1 MQTACVIQV
10 TDENG
15 APVCELPSSAP
26 RQRVPSPPPN
36 HHANFLLQTSNLP
49 SALSPM
55 NLPGKTSSRPYGLPP
70 QNQPAATECSK

>member
-15 APVCELPSSAP
+15 APVCELPSPAP

-36 HHANFLLQTSNLP
+36 HHANFLLQTSNV
-49 SALSPM
+49 
-55 NLPGKTSSRPYGLPP
+55 GLF
-70 QNQPAATECSK
+70 QNVLRLMLMAVQSFYLVVSIHKNMCA